1 MNFFKK
7 LNPFYT
13 PPALLKQGDVMV
25 LREKILHSVLLFFA
39 LFGLVLVVL
48 ASQAALVKNDRV
60 LPFVYV
66 FFYLTVLVMTLFRG
80 ISYGVRG
87 FLACALLYL
96 LALSELADTG
106 MLGEMRT
113 FLIGFSALTAIL
125 FDYRRVIGAVALGQ
139 ITIAAIGIYVGNTT
153 QPLGQLANYNAGTP
167 WLMASLMF
175 LILSAIISGSITI
188 IISGMQ
194 SNLHKLSALSKN
206 LATERDTLE
215 DRIDE
220 RTQGVN
226 RRMRELRTA
235 AEITHTISAL
245 TDPELLLQ
253 QVVELIRERFELYY
267 VGIFLLDAARQNA
280 VLQAGTGEAG
290 RRMLA
295 EGHQLSIRGSSMIG
309 WSVSNRLPRIALD
322 VGIEHVRFN
331 NPHLPLTRSEMA
343 LPLIAHD
350 AVLGAMTIQSEKAS
364 AFEEDDIAILETIAD
379 SIAIALDNDRLY
391 HEIRQRLD
399 EVRTLNRDYLERGW
413 AETMETFG
421 QLSYDYENPL
431 SQESEYPVNS
441 KQVPLMLRDEV
452 VGFINLEIDR
462 ADLSSEEQAFIE
474 NVSTQTAIALENARL
489 LQETERRAAQ
499 EQKLNEL
506 TTRFSR
512 AISIDEILRAVTI
525 ELGQLPSVAEVSVQ
539 LNPVTQQAIRPTPA
553 LITPGGN
560 GKERAS

>member
-7 LNPFYT
+7 LSPFYT

-25 LREKILHSVLLFFA
+25 LREKILHSVLLFFT

-48 ASQAALVKNDRV
+48 ASQEALAVNDRV
-60 LPFVYV
+60 LPFVYG
-66 FFYLTVLVMTLFRG
+66 FFYLSVLVMTLFRD
-80 ISYGVRG
+80 IPYDVRG
-87 FLACALLYL
+87 YLACALLYL
-96 LALSELADTG
+96 LALSELGDTG

-125 FDYRRVIGAVALGQ
+125 FDYRRVIGSVALGQ
-139 ITIAAIGIYVGNTT
+139 ITIAAIGIYVDSTV
-153 QPLGQLANYNAGTP
+153 QPIGQLTHYNDGTP

-188 IISGMQ
+188 IIGGMQ
-194 SNLHKLSALSKN
+194 SSLRKLSDLSKS

-215 DRIDE
+215 DRIQD
-220 RTQGVN
+220 RTQGIN
-226 RRMRELRTA
+226 RRMRELHTA

-267 VGIFLLDAARQNA
+267 VGIFLLDIARQNA

-290 RRMLA
+290 KHMLA
-295 EGHQLSIRGSSMIG
+295 EGHQLSVSGSSMIG
-309 WSVSNRLPRIALD
+309 WSVSNHLPRIALD
-322 VGIEHVRFN
+322 VGVERVRFN

-350 AVLGAMTIQSEKAS
+350 VVLGAMTIQSEKAS

-399 EVRTLNRDYLERGW
+399 EVRILNREYLERSW
-413 AETMETFG
+413 AETIETFG
-421 QLSYDYENPL
+421 QLSYDYENPF
-431 SQESEYPVNS
+431 SQESEHPLNN

-452 VGFINLEIDR
+452 IGYINLEMDR
-462 ADLSSEEQAFIE
+462 AELSSEEQAFIE

-512 AISIDEILRAVTI
+512 SVSIDEILRAVTI

-539 LNPVTQQAIRPTPA
+539 LNPVTQQAARQTPPQ
-553 LITPGGN
+553 ITPGSN

>member
-13 PPALLKQGDVMV
+13 PPALLKQGEVMV
-25 LREKILHSVLLFFA
+25 LREKILHSVLLFFT

-48 ASQAALVKNDRV
+48 ASREALLVNDRV
-60 LPFVYV
+60 LPFVYG
-66 FFYLTVLVMTLFRG
+66 FFYLSVLVMTLFRD
-80 ISYGVRG
+80 IPYDIRAY
-87 FLACALLYL
+87 LACALLYL
-96 LALSELADTG
+96 LALSELRDTG
-106 MLGEMRT
+106 MLSEMRT

-125 FDYRRVIGAVALGQ
+125 FDYRRVIGSVALGQ
-139 ITIAAIGIYVGNTT
+139 ITIAAIGIYVANTT
-153 QPLGQLANYNAGTP
+153 QPIGQLTHYNEGTP

-194 SNLHKLSALSKN
+194 SNLRKLSDLSKS

-215 DRIDE
+215 DRIKD
-220 RTQGVN
+220 RTQGMN

-253 QVVELIRERFELYY
+253 QVSEMIRERFELYY
-267 VGIFLLDAARQNA
+267 VGIFLLDSARQNA

-290 RRMLA
+290 KRMLA
-295 EGHQLSIRGSSMIG
+295 EGHQLSISGSSMIG
-309 WSVSNRLPRIALD
+309 SSISNRLPRIAQD
-322 VGIEHVRFN
+322 VGIERVRFN

-350 AVLGAMTIQSEKAS
+350 IVLGAMTIQSEKAS
-364 AFEEDDIAILETIAD
+364 AFEDDDITILESIAD

-399 EVRTLNRDYLERGW
+399 EVRALNHEYLERGW
-413 AETMETFG
+413 AETLETFG

-431 SQESEYPVNS
+431 SQESEHAAHI

-452 VGFINLEIDR
+452 VGYINLEMDR
-462 ADLSSEEQAFIE
+462 ADFSSEEQAFIE

-512 AISIDEILRAVTI
+512 AVSIDEILRAVTI
-525 ELGQLPSVAEVSVQ
+525 ELGQLPAVAEVSVQ
-539 LNPVTQQAIRPTPA
+539 LNPVTQQAIRQTPA
-553 LITPGGN
+553 QVTPGGN
-560 GKERAS
+560 GKERP